1 MTGDKFRAVRFKLG
15 LSSLEWGLALGYAGK
30 PDNIRTVTLIGVE
43 LSAKRLE
50 LMRELLPGAV
60 EVAAR

>member
-1 MTGDKFRAVRFKLG
+1 
-15 LSSLEWGLALGYAGK
+15 
-30 PDNIRTVTLIGVE
+30 VTLIGVE
-43 LSAKRLE
+43 LSAKQLE

>member
-30 PDNIRTVTLIGVE
+30 PDNIRTQIRTPQ
-43 LSAKRLE
+43 A
-50 LMRELLPGAV
+50 
-60 EVAAR
+60 